1 MQTSSR
7 GRVALA
13 AAAALT
19 FAAASHAQ
27 ADPRA
32 DEGALKYRQSLM
44 EAVSGDMAA
53 LANLMKYRL
62 TVPSAAAVHADGLA
76 AYAKLVSAAFER
88 KVTEG
93 PTDAKPEIWAKPD
106 EFQQRVEKFQAET
119 ARLAEIA
126 KAGNP
131 AAVGDQIR
139 ATGKA
144 CGGCHDSFRK
154 PKEES
159 FKRKGGGS

>member
-7 GRVALA
+7 GRLALA
-13 AAAALT
+13 AAATLT
-19 FAAASHAQ
+19 FAPASHAQ

-32 DEGALKYRQSLM
+32 DEGALRYRQSLM

-62 TVPSAAAVHADGLA
+62 TVPGAAAVHADGLA
-76 AYAKLVSAAFER
+76 ARAKLVALAFER
-88 KVTEG
+88 KVTDG
-93 PTDAKPEIWAKPD
+93 ATDAEPGIWEKPA
-106 EFQQRVEKFQAET
+106 EFQQSIEKFQAET

-126 KAGNP
+126 KGGDP
-131 AAVGDQIR
+131 LAVGEQIR
-139 ATGKA
+139 ATGKT
-144 CGGCHDSFRK
+144 CGGCHDTFRK